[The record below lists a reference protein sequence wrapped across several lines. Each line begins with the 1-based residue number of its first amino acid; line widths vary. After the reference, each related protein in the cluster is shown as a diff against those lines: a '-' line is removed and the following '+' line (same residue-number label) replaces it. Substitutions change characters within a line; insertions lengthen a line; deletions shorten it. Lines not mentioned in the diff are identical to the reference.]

1 MPDTLIIGPGGLG
14 RLPVAKGRQGV
25 IRYTTYE
32 KLNIDIVV
40 LLKIKVVLLANWHID
55 KLSGRL
61 LRLAEIFEQ
70 TDCDRLRWAPT
81 AASLGANGRQHNQLY
96 GPKD

>member
-40 LLKIKVVLLANWHID
+40 LLKIKVVLLANWH